1 MTDPLRLL
9 LPLISGAVSQRDLL
23 LCEIAGAVAEAAL
36 EDLRVNLFA
45 FSGFP
50 QIHISELRNDV
61 FIVTMT
67 WLSKKESFNLTYTEA
82 KETVRKFKSKA
93 KYDPVI
99 FDRVQEALAKLE

>member
-9 LPLISGAVSQRDLL
+9 LPLISGSVSQGNLL

-36 EDLRVNLFA
+36 KDLRVNLFR

-67 WLSKKESFNLTYTEA
+67 WLGKKESFNLTYAEA
-82 KETVRKFKSKA
+82 KQAVKKFKGKE
-93 KYDPVI
+93 YDSVI
-99 FDRVQEALAKLE
+99 FDRVQEAIAKLE